1 MRIEASIIG
10 AWLQRNG
17 YSGFAPRGVLFDMDG
32 VLFDSMPF
40 HARSWHE
47 AFAGFGIAFSE
58 YQVYLQEGSTGSQTV
73 NDVFMAQKGRYA
85 TDEEINALYERKCD
99 LFQQYSQTVPMA
111 GAHEVLE
118 AVKRAGLKIGLVTGS
133 GQKSLLGKLNQYY
146 PDTFQTTN
154 MVTAFDVQHSKPHP
168 EPYLKGMSKLGLKP
182 YETIVV
188 ENAPMGIRAAVAAG
202 ALTIGVNT
210 GILKREDL
218 ALAGADIVLDNMR
231 QVEALLGN

>member
-99 LFQQYSQTVPMA
+99 LFQQYSKTVPMA

-168 EPYLKGMSKLGLKP
+168 EPYLKGMSKLGLQP

>member
-168 EPYLKGMSKLGLKP
+168 EPYLKGMSKLGLQP

>member
-1 MRIEASIIG
+1 MQIDRPTID
-10 AWLQRNG
+10 AWLHRNN
-17 YSGFAPRGVLFDMDG
+17 YSEYAFRGVLFDMDG

-99 LFQQYSQTVPMA
+99 LFQQYAQTVPMA

-118 AVKRAGLKIGLVTGS
+118 AVRQAGLKIGLVTGS
-133 GQKSLLGKLNQYY
+133 GQKSLIGKLNQYY
-146 PDTFQTTN
+146 PGIFDPNN

-168 EPYLKGMSKLGLKP
+168 EPYLKGMVKLGIRP
-182 YETIVV
+182 EETIVV
-188 ENAPMGIRAAVAAG
+188 ENAPMGVRAAVAAG